1 MEVFYIWLLVA
12 VILGIIEISTTNLV
26 SIWFVIS
33 SLLAMVSSLFTDNIL
48 IQITIFVLVG
58 VLLMPI
64 SRKLYSKIKM
74 NNSKTNIDRII
85 GMKGIVTED
94 IIKDNIGEVKSY
106 YYLSSPDYP
115 MIKDKPKKLLI
126 LVIGFLIG
134 LILSS
139 FIILLSSL
147 IQSTKKR

>member
-33 SLLAMVSSLFTDNIL
+33 SLLAMVSSLFTV
-48 IQITIFVLVG
+48 FVLVG

-94 IIKDNIGEVKSY
+94 IIKDNIGEVKVDGKKWSAY
-106 YYLSSPDYP
+106 SDTDISKGESIEVLSINSV
-115 MIKDKPKKLLI
+115 KLKVKKWEE
-126 LVIGFLIG
+126 
-134 LILSS
+134 
-139 FIILLSSL
+139 
-147 IQSTKKR
+147 K

>member
-1 MEVFYIWLLVA
+1 MENFYIWLLLA

-48 IQITIFVLVG
+48 IQIAIFVLVG

-94 IIKDNIGEVKSY
+94 IIKDNIGEVKVDGKY
-106 YYLSSPDYP
+106 WTATADKTILPDT
-115 MIKDKPKKLLI
+115 IVKVLELN
-126 LVIGFLIG
+126 
-134 LILSS
+134 
-139 FIILLSSL
+139 
-147 IQSTKKR
+147 STKLQVEIVKE

>member
-1 MEVFYIWLLVA
+1 MENFYIWLLLA

-48 IQITIFVLVG
+48 IQIAIFVLVG

-94 IIKDNIGEVKSY
+94 IIKDNIGEVKVGENIKV
-106 YYLSSPDYP
+106 LSINSV
-115 MIKDKPKKLLI
+115 KLKVKKWEE
-126 LVIGFLIG
+126 
-134 LILSS
+134 
-139 FIILLSSL
+139 
-147 IQSTKKR
+147 K

>member
-58 VLLMPI
+58 SYIV
-64 SRKLYSKIKM
+64 KLK
-74 NNSKTNIDRII
+74 
-85 GMKGIVTED
+85 
-94 IIKDNIGEVKSY
+94 
-106 YYLSSPDYP
+106 
-115 MIKDKPKKLLI
+115 
-126 LVIGFLIG
+126 
-134 LILSS
+134 
-139 FIILLSSL
+139 
-147 IQSTKKR
+147 

>member
-1 MEVFYIWLLVA
+1 MENFYIWLLLA

-26 SIWFVIS
+26 SIRFVIS

-48 IQITIFVLVG
+48 IQIAIFVLVG

-94 IIKDNIGEVKSY
+94 IIKDNIGEVKVDGKKWSAY
-106 YYLSSPDYP
+106 SDTDISKGENIKVLSINSV
-115 MIKDKPKKLLI
+115 KLKVKKWEE
-126 LVIGFLIG
+126 
-134 LILSS
+134 
-139 FIILLSSL
+139 
-147 IQSTKKR
+147 K